1 VLIETWH
8 ALRDVP
14 RLHEITV
21 VLIRHGF
28 GDLVRRAGV
37 AGVLERAGQVLRWG
51 HREPAEPVTPA
62 QRARL
67 ALAELGPTF
76 VKLGQVLAT
85 RVDLF
90 PPDWIA
96 EFERLQNDVP
106 PVPFEALLPE
116 MERALGRSPLETF
129 RNVERHSLGSASIA
143 QAHGAKLPD
152 GTSVV
157 LKVRRPGIGPKV
169 EADLR
174 ILTYLAGMMES
185 EMPEARRFQL
195 VQMVNE
201 FGRSMRRELDLT
213 LEARAQ
219 ERFAQNF
226 AGDPNI
232 VIPRIYWDFTREG
245 MNVQDRMEGIAGNDL
260 AAVDAAGLDRKLLAR
275 RGADAVLKMI
285 LVDGYFHADPH
296 PGNVFYLP
304 GNRVAMIDFGMA
316 GRLTD
321 RRRGEIVN
329 MLWALSRRDEAGI
342 VEVLLDWVKD
352 GEVDEARLAAE
363 VSDMIFDY
371 GKLALKDLRVSAV
384 LQDIAGLMRR
394 HSIVLPS
401 DLALLFKALITVEG
415 LGRQLDPEFQ
425 LVDHITPFLQQLMQ
439 ERYQPATLLQRG
451 RRRLVE
457 LANLAG
463 RVPEDLRQLL
473 REARRGRMKIDLD
486 LKRLDHFG
494 HQLDRSANRLTVG
507 IVTAALI
514 VGSSIVMTVG
524 GGPTLL
530 GLPLFGL
537 LGFLLA
543 VIAGAWLL
551 VSIWRSSKD

>member
-1 VLIETWH
+1 MLIETWH

-143 QAHGAKLPD
+143 QVHGAKLPD

>member
-143 QAHGAKLPD
+143 QVHGAKLPD

-524 GGPTLL
+524 GGPTLV

-551 VSIWRSSKD
+551 VSIWRSGRD